1 MSSDT
6 TSFNYSLIPVG
17 FYHHVTEGG
26 NPIRRAWHLQKFE
39 RVLDCLPKGPGLSIL
54 DVGCFAG
61 TFLSRLPRERFSRQ
75 VGVDIL
81 PSQVAFANE
90 HFRTEYREFFA
101 VPTLR
106 TLLEMEEQ
114 FDCITV
120 IEVIEHLTDQ
130 EIRHLFQSLAAR
142 LRPGGKLVVSTPN
155 YFSAWP
161 VLEFLLNR
169 LSDVTYE
176 EQHLN
181 KFRYFDVEK
190 RLAQLYPRL
199 GEEFRL
205 YFKTTT
211 HFCSPFL
218 AWISLDFAAGVSR
231 LLPHDRWR
239 FPLGSLILLQ
249 LERK

>member
-1 MSSDT
+1 MTTQT
-6 TSFNYSLIPVG
+6 TSFNYDLIPVG
-17 FYHHVTEGG
+17 FYHHVTESG

-39 RVLDCLPKGPGLSIL
+39 RVLDCLPRGPGLSLL

-61 TFLSRLPRERFSRQ
+61 TFLSRLPRDRFSRQ

-81 PSQVAFANE
+81 PSQIAFANE
-90 HFRTEYREFFA
+90 RFRTDYREFVA
-101 VPTLR
+101 IPSLR
-106 TLLEMEEQ
+106 ALLEMEEQ

-130 EIRHLFQSLAAR
+130 EIRHLFKSLAAR
-142 LRPGGKLVVSTPN
+142 LKPGGKLVISTPN
-155 YFSAWP
+155 YLSAWP
-161 VLEFLLNR
+161 LIEFLLNH
-169 LSDVTYE
+169 LSDVSYE

-181 KFRYFDVEK
+181 KFRYSNVEK
-190 RLAQLYPRL
+190 SLLRLYPPL
-199 GEEFRL
+199 NDEFRWL
-205 YFKTTT
+205 FKTTT

-218 AWISLDFAAGVSR
+218 AWISLGFAAKVSR